1 MDGRCIHF
9 YGAKVK
15 PAWCIFLT
23 GAAPHTCMCKS
34 QKCEMAAG
42 RTWEPGFRDKHSEPC
57 EVCSPGGQSLLG
69 ALGRRQL
76 TGCRAATVWS

>member
-23 GAAPHTCMCKS
+23 GAALTPARVNHRSVRWQLGGPGSLVSKTNTRSLEKS
-34 QKCEMAAG
+34 AVQGG
-42 RTWEPGFRDKHSEPC
+42 R
-57 EVCSPGGQSLLG
+57 VY
-69 ALGRRQL
+69 
-76 TGCRAATVWS
+76 